1 MEMRT
6 LGRTGL
12 RVSAVGMGCEGFEGK
27 TAGDCAALLGCAMQ
41 TGIRFFDV
49 YTSNPA
55 VRSHLGDA
63 LREYPRDSFALQ
75 GHLCTTW
82 ENGQY
87 RRTRAIEEVKASF
100 SELLSRMHLSYV
112 DVGMI
117 HYCDDPGDFEMI
129 CRGPILRYAQTL
141 RESGTI
147 RAVGLSTHNPDVAL
161 AAAESGAVEVIMFS
175 INPAYDM
182 LPPSSDVDILFEK
195 DTFDRVYE
203 GIDPKRERLYRV
215 CANTGV
221 ALTVMKPFA
230 GGLLL
235 DERQSPFGRAL
246 TPEQCIR
253 YCLDRPA
260 VASVLGGM
268 ASEEEIRMA
277 AAAGDGTGRGGDYSE
292 ILAGAPRR
300 SFSGHCMYCGHC
312 APCTAGIDVA
322 AVNRY
327 LDLAEAQG
335 FVPETV
341 REHYSLLAHHAEE
354 CVACGACLPNCPF
367 GTDIIGKMQRAA
379 ALFGK

>member
-12 RVSAVGMGCEGFEGK
+12 PVSAVGMGCEGFEGK
-27 TAGDCAALLGCAMQ
+27 TADDCAALLGCAMQ
-41 TGIRFFDV
+41 NGIRFFDV

-87 RRTRAIEEVKASF
+87 RRTRDIDEVKASF

-117 HYCDDPGDFEMI
+117 HYCDDLGDFETI
-129 CRGPILRYAQTL
+129 CQGPVWHYAQTL

-161 AAAESGAVEVIMFS
+161 AAVESGAMEVIMFS
-175 INPAYDM
+175 VNPAYDM

-195 DTFDRVYE
+195 ETFDRVYE
-203 GIDPKRERLYRV
+203 GIDPKRERLYRA
-215 CANTGV
+215 CANAGV
-221 ALTVMKPFA
+221 ALTAMKPFA

-260 VASVLGGM
+260 VASVFGGM
-268 ASEEEIRMA
+268 VSEEEIQMA
-277 AAAGDGTGRGGDYSE
+277 AAAGDGADRGGNYSDV
-292 ILAGAPRR
+292 LAGAPRS

-312 APCTAGIDVA
+312 APCTAGIDIA

-341 REHYSLLAHHAEE
+341 RDHYSLLAHQAGE
-354 CVACGACLPNCPF
+354 CVSCGACLPNCPF

-379 ALFGK
+379 ALFGQ